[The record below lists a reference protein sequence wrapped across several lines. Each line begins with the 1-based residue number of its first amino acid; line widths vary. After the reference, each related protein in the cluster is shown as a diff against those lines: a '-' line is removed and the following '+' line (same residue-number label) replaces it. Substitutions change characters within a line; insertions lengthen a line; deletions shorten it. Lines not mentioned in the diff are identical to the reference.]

1 MHTRLDSHMSPTRC
15 HRPGYATRTTH
26 TLALVPA
33 FLSINS
39 ILFILEKLRATTV
52 LGDRPVIVHF
62 SPSNHRLIL
71 TPFARRFP
79 RVYLLS
85 AILAIDSLR
94 CSKIFVRI
102 TLNISIDNRVRER
115 RFKVAASGG
124 ED

>member
-39 ILFILEKLRATTV
+39 ILFILEKLHATTV
-52 LGDRPVIVHF
+52 LDDRPVIVHF
-62 SPSNHRLIL
+62 SSSNHRLIL

-94 CSKIFVRI
+94 WSKIFVRI
-102 TLNISIDNRVRER
+102 TLNISIDGVRER

>member
-52 LGDRPVIVHF
+52 LDDRPVIVHF

-94 CSKIFVRI
+94 WSKIFVRI
-102 TLNISIDNRVRER
+102 TLNISIDGVRER